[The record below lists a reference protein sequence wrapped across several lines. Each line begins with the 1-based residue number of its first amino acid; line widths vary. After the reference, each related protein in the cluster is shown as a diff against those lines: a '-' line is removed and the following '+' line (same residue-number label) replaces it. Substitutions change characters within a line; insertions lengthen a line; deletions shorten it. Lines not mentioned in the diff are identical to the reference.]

1 MKLRDFNSGEA
12 QKFNNNIR
20 CIEIFFINIDFLI
33 QGVFNNNI
41 RCIEMF
47 QKTAHPFQR
56 VTFNNNIRCIEIDY
70 SKQPNDVNDG
80 LITT

>member
-1 MKLRDFNSGEA
+1 M
-12 QKFNNNIR
+12 
-20 CIEIFFINIDFLI
+20 
-33 QGVFNNNI
+33 V
-41 RCIEMF
+41 